1 MNRSIERALKRYTNA
16 VFEKAFQGTI
26 PRFESE
32 EAEAAWEAID
42 IELER
47 SKAALFRA
55 IEHYAKG

>member
-1 MNRSIERALKRYTNA
+1 MNPSIERALKRYTNA

-42 IELER
+42 VELER